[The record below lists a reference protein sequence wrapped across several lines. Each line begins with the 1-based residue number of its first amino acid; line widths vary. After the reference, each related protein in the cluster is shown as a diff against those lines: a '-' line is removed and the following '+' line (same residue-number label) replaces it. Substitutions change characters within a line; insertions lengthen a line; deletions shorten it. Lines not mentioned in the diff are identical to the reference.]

1 MSRLKGQM
9 KQKNIARG
17 IRLRKE
23 NIQIGDEEICKKFFA
38 NTSDQ
43 RFSFYYFGEIHAIS
57 KDLIPNSRRDY
68 FGENAALA
76 SFEKSVKQN
85 FLKLRELCYDASDIN
100 KNLKIIAKKEE
111 IEEKIKQKDSYFST
125 KEKEDLQ
132 QQFEDYK
139 RKSDEALKQ
148 LERKK
153 QKIEETDS
161 SLKKIIDN
169 LTPKAEQKDDSFK
182 SVPPKPE
189 GQETTEKTKFRTDSP
204 TYSRFSKAER
214 KLIGRIYASIAN
226 AIPDERQRDAL
237 IKVIEEDLTR

>member
-1 MSRLKGQM
+1 M

-111 IEEKIKQKDSYFST
+111 IEEKICSSNLKTISGSLMRH
-125 KEKEDLQ
+125 ENNSNA
-132 QQFEDYK
+132 
-139 RKSDEALKQ
+139 KS
-148 LERKK
+148 KK
-153 QKIEETDS
+153 
-161 SLKKIIDN
+161 
-169 LTPKAEQKDDSFK
+169 
-182 SVPPKPE
+182 
-189 GQETTEKTKFRTDSP
+189 
-204 TYSRFSKAER
+204 
-214 KLIGRIYASIAN
+214 
-226 AIPDERQRDAL
+226 
-237 IKVIEEDLTR
+237 